1 MTMTMTVTEA
11 STVCMQLGSANCS
24 NTSGAKNMTAST
36 VEELAS
42 SRENLTPS
50 SIDKLEFLVAASDLG
65 TLYSPMELANWVPFL
80 KSNATV
86 SIKVVGIAADVSSVS
101 TSFLLAGLALS
112 SERREADG
120 SRVLTATRKD
130 TAVSSMPLKKV
141 MIDLNDD
148 VDDDEDMID
157 EDGLLDDMVLGAP
170 PAMGAKSATDDCSGR
185 KACDDC
191 SCGRAEQE
199 TASSKPTTAPS
210 SSCGKC
216 GMGDAFRCASCPYLG
231 KPAFK
236 AGEQHLV
243 LDLADDF

>member
-1 MTMTMTVTEA
+1 MTMTMTMTEA
-11 STVCMQLGSANCS
+11 SNLCMQLGSAVCS
-24 NTSGAKNMTAST
+24 DTSGAKKMTAAT
-36 VEELAS
+36 LEQLAS
-42 SRENLTPS
+42 SRETLAPS
-50 SIDKLEFLVAASDLG
+50 SIDKLEFLVPASDLG

-86 SIKVVGIAADVSSVS
+86 SIKVVGDAADVSSVS

-130 TAVSSMPLKKV
+130 TAVAAMPLKKV

-148 VDDDEDMID
+148 NDEDMID
-157 EDGLLDDMVLGAP
+157 EDDLLDDNVLGAP
-170 PAMGAKSATDDCSGR
+170 PAMGAKSGTDDCSGR

-191 SCGRAEQE
+191 TCGRAEQE

>member
-1 MTMTMTVTEA
+1 MTVTET
-11 STVCMQLGSANCS
+11 TVCMQLGSAVCGD
-24 NTSGAKNMTAST
+24 TPGAKKMTAAT
-36 VEELAS
+36 PEELAS
-42 SRENLTPS
+42 SRENLAPS
-50 SIDKLEFLVAASDLG
+50 SIDKLEFLVPASDLG
-65 TLYSPMELANWVPFL
+65 TLYSPMELANWIPFL

-86 SIKVVGIAADVSSVS
+86 SIKVVGEATDVSSVS

-120 SRVLTATRKD
+120 SRVLTAARKN
-130 TAVSSMPLKKV
+130 TAVMSMPLKKV

-148 VDDDEDMID
+148 DGDEDMID
-157 EDGLLDDMVLGAP
+157 EDGLLDDNLLGAP

-191 SCGRAEQE
+191 TCGRAEQD

>member
-1 MTMTMTVTEA
+1 MTVTE
-11 STVCMQLGSANCS
+11 STVCMQLGSAGCGNAC
-24 NTSGAKNMTAST
+24 GANKMTAAT
-36 VEELAS
+36 PEELAS
-42 SRENLTPS
+42 SRENLEPS
-50 SIDKLEFLVAASDLG
+50 SIDKLEFLVPASDLG

-86 SIKVVGIAADVSSVS
+86 SIKVVGEAADVSSVS

-130 TAVSSMPLKKV
+130 TAVPAMPLKKV

-148 VDDDEDMID
+148 GDDDDEDMID
-157 EDGLLDDMVLGAP
+157 EDGLLDDDVLGAP

-199 TASSKPTTAPS
+199 TASAKPTTAPT